1 MRVWITGVT
10 GFLGSHLAEHLL
22 ACGHQVL
29 GTSSRGRWP
38 PWLAHLQQQ
47 VPLVAWDLRH
57 RAPARVWD
65 AVARFA
71 PQAVFHLAALSV
83 PSQCGA
89 QQPTPQA
96 RAVNVLGTRHVCQ
109 VAWELSPRPRLL
121 LASSAHVYRFPPRR
135 GYRVDETAPVDPR
148 GGYGRSKLEAEQVL
162 WRFHRQGLPAMVVR
176 SFNHAGP
183 RQDRHLMLSQWC
195 WQLAAGREVLVV
207 HNRTTWLDLLDV
219 RDAVRAYRAVMLHG
233 SPGLVYNVGAGTA
246 VASGWVLQRL
256 LQHCGRQVRLE
267 ERLPGLRRN
276 LVADVGRLRRLAG
289 WYPRVP
295 LERTAADCLQFWRR
309 WWKEVPPEK
318 NAAN

>member
-29 GTSSRGRWP
+29 GTSRRGCWP
-38 PWLAHLQQQ
+38 PWLAHLRAQ
-47 VPLVAWDLRH
+47 VPLVAWDVR
-57 RAPARVWD
+57 RGAPARVWD

-71 PQAVFHLAALSV
+71 PQAVFHLAACSV
-83 PSQCGA
+83 PWRCGA
-89 QQPTPQA
+89 QEPTPQA
-96 RAVNVLGTRHVCQ
+96 LQVNVEGTRYVCQ

-121 LASSAHVYRFPPRR
+121 LASSAHVYRFPPRW
-135 GYRVDETAPVDPR
+135 GCRVDEAAPVEPR
-148 GGYGRSKLEAEQVL
+148 GGYGQSKLAAEQVV
-162 WRFHRQGLPAMVVR
+162 WRFFRRGLPAVVLR

-195 WQLAAGREVLVV
+195 RQLAAGRDVLAV

-219 RDAVRAYRAVMLHG
+219 RDAVRAYRAAMLHG

-246 VASGWVLQRL
+246 VTSGWVLQQL
-256 LQHCGRQVRLE
+256 LACYGRPVRVE
-267 ERLPGLRRN
+267 EDSPGLRRN
-276 LVADVGRLRRLAG
+276 LVADVSRLRRLAG

-295 LERTAADCLQFWRR
+295 LQQTVADCLQFWQQ
-309 WWKEVPPEK
+309 WWKSTPGAEK
-318 NAAN
+318 DGV